1 MMEPIVL
8 PEIQIETEV
17 DPRTDEERL
26 VHEWRVEQLREVG
39 LPARLARRFADVVD
53 WHDLAALVERGC
65 PAELALE
72 IVR

>member
-1 MMEPIVL
+1 MMEPIVM

>member
-1 MMEPIVL
+1 MEPIVM
-8 PEIQIETEV
+8 PEIETETEV

-26 VHEWRVEQLREVG
+26 VRAWRVEQLREVG